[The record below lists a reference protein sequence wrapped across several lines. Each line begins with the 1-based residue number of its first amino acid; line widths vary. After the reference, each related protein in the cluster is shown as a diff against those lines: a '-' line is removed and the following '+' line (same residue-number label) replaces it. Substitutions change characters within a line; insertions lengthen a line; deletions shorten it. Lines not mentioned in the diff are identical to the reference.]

1 MQAEVFF
8 IYHNGE
14 QRGPYT
20 AAQVNHLHR
29 CGFIDDETL
38 YWREGLEQ
46 WQPVGQ
52 IVLRRRGR
60 RRVLLWSIILG
71 VLAVIA
77 LFLALFGPVTAERWR
92 EMTSGEFTAESAWWH
107 ARGLVREQLPNDSY
121 VRFEAFASADVKL
134 QGKDGASVVLSGNFT
149 NSAGAT
155 ERGTWHVTLRYDESR
170 GVWSSAPAPKSPEPA
185 AP

>member
-29 CGFIDDETL
+29 CGFIDEETL

-52 IVLRRRGR
+52 IVLRRKRKH
-60 RRVLLWSIILG
+60 RVLFWSILLG
-71 VLAVIA
+71 VLVALG
-77 LFLALFGPVTAERWR
+77 LFLLLFGPVTADAWR
-92 EMTSGEFTAESAWWH
+92 EMTSGDFTQESAWWR
-107 ARGLVREQLPNDSY
+107 ARGLVREQLPRGTQ
-121 VRFEAFASADVKL
+121 VRFDPFAAAEVTL
-134 QGKDGASVVLSGNFT
+134 QGKDGAAVVLGGELR
-149 NSAGAT
+149 NSSSKG
-155 ERGTWHVTLRYDESR
+155 EHVAWRVLLRYDDNLDKWTAS
-170 GVWSSAPAPKSPEPA
+170 PKPGAA
-185 AP
+185 APPK

>member
-29 CGFIDDETL
+29 CNFIDDDTL

-52 IVLRRRGR
+52 IVLRRKHRN
-60 RRVLLWSIILG
+60 RVLFWFILLG
-71 VLAVIA
+71 VIAVIA
-77 LFLALFGPVTAERWR
+77 PLVMLFGPVTADAWR
-92 EMTSGEFTAESAWWH
+92 ELTSGDFTAESAWWR
-107 ARGLVREQLPNDSY
+107 ARGLVREQLPKGTH
-121 VRFEAFASADVKL
+121 VRFD
-134 QGKDGASVVLSGNFT
+134 
-149 NSAGAT
+149 
-155 ERGTWHVTLRYDESR
+155 
-170 GVWSSAPAPKSPEPA
+170 P
-185 AP
+185 

>member
-29 CGFIDDETL
+29 CGFIDEDTL

-52 IVLRRRGR
+52 IVLRRKR
-60 RRVLLWSIILG
+60 RNRLLFWFILLG
-71 VLAVIA
+71 VVAVIA
-77 LFLALFGPVTAERWR
+77 PLVMLFGPVTVDAWR
-92 EMTSGEFTAESAWWH
+92 ELTSGELTSESAWWR
-107 ARGLVREQLPNDSY
+107 ARGLVRDQLPKGAQ
-121 VRFEAFASADVKL
+121 VRFDPFASAQVEF
-134 QGKDGASVVLSGNFT
+134 QGKVNANVILGGTLTNASGPAEHGAWRVL
-149 NSAGAT
+149 
-155 ERGTWHVTLRYDESR
+155 LRYDENH
-170 GVWSSAPAPKSPEPA
+170 GTWGAAPKSDGATPRN
-185 AP
+185 

>member
-20 AAQVNHLHR
+20 ATQLNHLHR

-52 IVLRRRGR
+52 VVLRRKRR
-60 RRVLLWSIILG
+60 NRRVLWYVLLGILI
-71 VLAVIA
+71 AVT
-77 LFLALFGPVTAERWR
+77 LFVKIFGRVTAERWR
-92 EMTSGEFTAESAWWH
+92 ELTSSELTQASAWWR
-107 ARGLVREQLPNDSY
+107 ARGFVRDQLPRGTDVQFDPYS
-121 VRFEAFASADVKL
+121 SARITIQQKVD
-134 QGKDGASVVLSGNFT
+134 ANVVLGGTLTTSSGKN
-149 NSAGAT
+149 
-155 ERGTWHVTLRYDESR
+155 ERGAWRVLLRYDESR
-170 GVWSSAPAPKSPEPA
+170 GTWAAAPK
-185 AP
+185 

>member
-52 IVLRRRGR
+52 IVLRRRSR
-60 RRVLLWSIILG
+60 RRVLFWSILTG
-71 VLAVIA
+71 VLAVAA
-77 LFLALFGPVTAERWR
+77 LLVALFGPVTAERWR

-107 ARGLVREQLPNDSY
+107 ARGLVREQLPKDAY
-121 VRFEAFASADVKL
+121 VRFDSFPSAQVKL
-134 QGKDGASVVLSGNFT
+134 DGRDSATVVLGGTITNPSGT
-149 NSAGAT
+149 A
-155 ERGTWHVTLRYDESR
+155 EPGTWRVLLRYNESR
-170 GVWSSAPAPKSPEPA
+170 GVWISAPKPPEPA

>member
-29 CGFIDDETL
+29 CGFIDEETL

-52 IVLRRRGR
+52 IVLRRKRKR
-60 RRVLLWSIILG
+60 RMLFWSILLG
-71 VLAVIA
+71 VLAALA
-77 LFLALFGPVTAERWR
+77 LFLMLFGPVTADAWR
-92 EMTSGEFTAESAWWH
+92 ELTSGDFTQESAWWR
-107 ARGLVREQLPNDSY
+107 ARGLVREQLSKGTHI
-121 VRFEAFASADVKL
+121 RFDPFASAQVSL
-134 QGKDGASVVLSGNFT
+134 QGRDGAAVVLGGTLT
-149 NSAGAT
+149 NSSGAT
-155 ERGTWHVTLRYDESR
+155 EHGAWRVLLRYDESH
-170 GVWSSAPAPKSPEPA
+170 GAWTAAPKPA
-185 AP
+185 DAERPK

>member
-29 CGFIDDETL
+29 CAFIDDDTL

-52 IVLRRRGR
+52 IVLRRKR
-60 RRVLLWSIILG
+60 RNRMLFWFILLGAI
-71 VLAVIA
+71 VVIA
-77 LFLALFGPVTAERWR
+77 PLVMLFGQVTAEAWR
-92 EMTSGEFTAESAWWH
+92 ELTSGDFTSESAWWR
-107 ARGLVREQLPNDSY
+107 ARGLVREQLPKGTQI
-121 VRFEAFASADVKL
+121 RFDPFSNAQVTL
-134 QGKDGASVVLSGNFT
+134 QGRE
-149 NSAGAT
+149 GAT
-155 ERGTWHVTLRYDESR
+155 VILGGTLTQSSGSGEHGAWRVLLRYDEDH
-170 GVWSSAPAPKSPEPA
+170 GVWAPAPKPA
-185 AP
+185 SAPPPP

>member
-29 CGFIDDETL
+29 CAFIDDDTL

-52 IVLRRRGR
+52 IVLRRKR
-60 RRVLLWSIILG
+60 RNRMLFWFILLGAI
-71 VLAVIA
+71 VVIA
-77 LFLALFGPVTAERWR
+77 DINEKEGGEVAETIGTNKAVFQRLDVTDK
-92 EMTSGEFTAESAWWH
+92 S
-107 ARGLVREQLPNDSY
+107 
-121 VRFEAFASADVKL
+121 SADAAVAATL
-134 QGKDGASVVLSGNFT
+134 QGTGRPSLLP
-149 NSAGAT
+149 AGQT
-155 ERGTWHVTLRYDESR
+155 D
-170 GVWSSAPAPKSPEPA
+170 
-185 AP
+185 

>member
-29 CGFIDDETL
+29 CDFIDDDTL

-52 IVLRRRGR
+52 IVLRRKRK
-60 RRVLLWSIILG
+60 RRVLFWSILLG
-71 VLAVIA
+71 VLAAIA
-77 LFLALFGPVTAERWR
+77 LFLLLFGPVTAERWR
-92 EMTSGEFTAESAWWH
+92 EMTSGDFTPESAWWH
-107 ARGLVREQLPNDSY
+107 ARGLVRDQLPKDTD
-121 VRFEAFASADVKL
+121 VRFDPFATAQVTLANRDSATVIL
-134 QGKDGASVVLSGNFT
+134 GGALTQSSGAAEHGAWRVL
-149 NSAGAT
+149 
-155 ERGTWHVTLRYDESR
+155 LRYDENH
-170 GVWSSAPAPKSPEPA
+170 GIWASAPKPA
-185 AP
+185 AEAPPK